1 MSYFKR
7 LETIFIIIVILILGV
22 AYAFLNNTPHP
33 LPGTT
38 NTNTDNSQ
46 TSTQQV
52 PSSAV
57 SYHGVDGK
65 TALEL
70 LKSNYSVETKS
81 FGDLGE
87 YVQSIN
93 GIAPDNTHFWSMYV
107 NGQQSQVGASAYIT
121 KSSDTI
127 DWKLEEIK

>member
-7 LETIFIIIVILILGV
+7 LETVFIIIVILILGV
-22 AYAFLNNTPHP
+22 AYAFLNNKPHP
-33 LPGTT
+33 LP
-38 NTNTDNSQ
+38 NNTDTDDTQASM
-46 TSTQQV
+46 QQV
-52 PSSAV
+52 PSSTV

-65 TALEL
+65 NALEL
-70 LKSNYSVETKS
+70 LKTNYSVETKS

-107 NGQQSQVGASAYIT
+107 NGQQSQVGASVYIT